1 MDTTKSQLLAYAQL
15 VRLPNVFTA
24 FADICLAGA
33 VTGLITNNTV
43 AFLFGLFA
51 SGCLYTGGMVW
62 NDVFDR
68 HEDAKTQRFR
78 PIPSGRVGLK
88 QALILG
94 VVLMVVGC
102 GFAYLASQSSNYS
115 GQFLQ
120 PMVIIAALVVAILLY
135 NYWLK
140 HTPFGPIAMGSCR
153 SLNVLFGLSLTGNV
167 PDEFL
172 IHVPAIIGVYIIGVT
187 WFARTEETQSQRR
200 QLMLATGVI
209 LAAVL
214 GGLSL
219 AIYTEVVSFRPYP
232 YLIVIFGFIIGMP
245 IAMAIQQPEP
255 KHVQAAVKRCILGL
269 IVFDA
274 VLATAFV
281 GWPGL
286 LILPLLV
293 LAIGIGRWVYS
304 T

>member
-1 MDTTKSQLLAYAQL
+1 MDTIKSQLLAYAQL
-15 VRLPNVFTA
+15 LRLPNVFTA

-43 AFLFGLFA
+43 GFLFA
-51 SGCLYTGGMVW
+51 SLASGSLYLGGMVW

-78 PIPSGRVGLK
+78 PIPSGRVGVK
-88 QALILG
+88 QAVILG
-94 VVLMVVGC
+94 VVLLVAGC
-102 GFAYLASQSSNYS
+102 GFAYLATQFSNYT
-115 GQFLQ
+115 GPFLQ
-120 PMVIIAALVVAILLY
+120 PMVIVAALVIAIVLY

-140 HTPFGPIAMGSCR
+140 HTLFGPIAMGSCR

-167 PDEFL
+167 PDELL
-172 IHVPAIIGVYIIGVT
+172 IHIPAIIGVYIVGVT

-200 QLMLATGVI
+200 QLTLASCVI
-209 LAAVL
+209 MAAIL

-219 AIYTEVVSFRPYP
+219 TAYTEVVSFRPYP

-245 IAMAIQQPEP
+245 IAKAIQQPEP

-274 VLATAFV
+274 VLSTAFV

-286 LILPLLV
+286 LILLLLV
-293 LAIGIGRWVYS
+293 PAIGIGRWVYS